1 MLSTKAS
8 YIQLLRTHDWS
19 YEWSDDPGVFR
30 RGSQERQALNQM
42 RTQVD
47 EDYSIWN
54 EHAPELYRVT
64 TVETLYG

>member
-1 MLSTKAS
+1 MLSTKDS
-8 YIQLLRTHDWS
+8 FIQLLRTHDWS

>member
-1 MLSTKAS
+1 MLSTKDS

>member
-1 MLSTKAS
+1 MLSTKDS

-30 RGSQERQALNQM
+30 RGSQQRQALNQM

>member
-1 MLSTKAS
+1 MLSTKDS

-64 TVETLYG
+64 TVATLYG